1 MERLSRDIY
10 LVDLAIIGAGIGGCS
25 AAYFTRK
32 YLPNSKITLYEASD
46 RVGGRVL
53 TSEEGPLKLEMGA
66 EFFNSTNKTIVSLSR
81 KA

>member
-1 MERLSRDIY
+1 MTVYTCGQLIN
-10 LVDLAIIGAGIGGCS
+10 LAIIGAGIGGCS

-53 TSEEGPLKLEMGA
+53 TSDEGPLKLEMGA
-66 EFFNSTNKTIVSLSR
+66 EFFNPTNKTILSLSR